1 MKNYLKQI
9 KYIKTLQ
16 KELAGNVSGNNKI
29 KSAALEFNES
39 AYLFKVESELN
50 LDVIEYSFLFITDDL
65 SLQIKATAVNVETSV
80 ERKFVSHYTECKV
93 FSFQNSNWNDYG
105 LYRSF
110 FYTSSK
116 HLLFQVFG
124 KASKIQLTV
133 NHKSIS
139 IRQLDDYIVI
149 ENEAEISYEEFSV
162 ISYNILV
169 ALGFVSGVFIQ
180 DAVFTFQQ
188 DNESENEMII
198 KYEKLRKGF
207 KSIYHPFTANPFGYN
222 HYLGKNTTKRIYEQ
236 DILKYLQ
243 AEQLSKLSQLSQENS
258 EVQYALVLFNE
269 ANGSDTSLLI
279 RNNCFFIVI
288 EVLRKFFYSVFEDKL
303 SKDYSNNKNADKAKM
318 VFECFMHVTDEDI
331 LLLQK
336 RNDFMHGDIKDI
348 EDAEMVIIMQ
358 KQLSFIYKIVF
369 SYIGF
374 DGRIIDH
381 YAMRNNKI
389 EQAFIKIDNVKN

>member
-9 KYIKTLQ
+9 EYIKTLQ
-16 KELAGNVSGNNKI
+16 KELVGNVSSNNKN
-29 KSAALEFNES
+29 KSAALEFKEG
-39 AYLFKVESELN
+39 AYLFKIEGELN
-50 LDVIEYSFLFITDDL
+50 LDVNEYSFLFITDDL
-65 SLQIKATAVNVETSV
+65 SLQIKAIAVNVETSV

-93 FSFQNSNWNDYG
+93 FSFQNSNWNEYG

-133 NHKSIS
+133 NHKPIS

-149 ENEAEISYEEFSV
+149 ENEAEIFYEDFSV

-180 DAVFTFQQ
+180 DAVFTFPRDNQ
-188 DNESENEMII
+188 DEMIV
-198 KYEKLRKGF
+198 KYEKLRKGY

-222 HYLGKNTTKRIYEQ
+222 HYLGKDTAEKIYQ
-236 DILKYLQ
+236 QNILKYLLPQ
-243 AEQLSKLSQLSQENS
+243 QLSKLAQLSQENN
-258 EVQYALVLFNE
+258 EIQYALVLFNE
-269 ANGSDTSLLI
+269 ANSSDTSLLI

-288 EVLRKFFYSVFEDKL
+288 EVLRKFFYKVFEAKL
-303 SKDYSNNKNADKAKM
+303 PKNYSNNKNMEKSKL
-318 VFECFMHVTDEDI
+318 VFECFMPVTDEDI

-358 KQLSFIYKIVF
+358 RQLSFIYKIVF

-374 DGRIIDH
+374 DGHIIDH

-389 EQAFIKIDNVKN
+389 EQAFIKIDSVKN